1 MELQSVTPAHKVLLP
16 SKLLATI
23 SVSQRHPCRAHTG
36 FNSVLVAVFGLKIVG
51 LLKFRV
57 LITLLTSKAKLFK
70 QHAVIAIFDQLNG
83 KRMD

>member
-1 MELQSVTPAHKVLLP
+1 MPGTHN
-16 SKLLATI
+16 
-23 SVSQRHPCRAHTG
+23 G
-36 FNSVLVAVFGLKIVG
+36 FNSVLVAVFGSKIVG